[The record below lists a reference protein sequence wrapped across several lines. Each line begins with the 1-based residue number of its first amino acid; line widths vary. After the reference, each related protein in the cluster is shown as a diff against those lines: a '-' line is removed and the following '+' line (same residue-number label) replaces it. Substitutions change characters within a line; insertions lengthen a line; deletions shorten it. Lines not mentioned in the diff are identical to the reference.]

1 VKLEVVTIGS
11 ELLLG
16 FALDT
21 NALDLGT
28 ALAAA
33 GIEVVR
39 RTSVADRPDAV
50 ADAVRDA
57 LQRTGAVLTT
67 GGLGPT
73 RDDLTKQAVAG
84 LFGRELVLYEDVLRH
99 IEERFRRF
107 GRAMTP
113 SNRIQAELPRGSVVL
128 PNPRGTAPGIWL
140 EDGARLVIM
149 LPGVPVEMR
158 GLLVEEVLPRLVA
171 RARGSAGEAEP
182 RVVRSRTLRTTG
194 MAESAVGE
202 KIGPFEDGLA
212 PLTLAYLPSIAGVDL
227 RLTAWGLP
235 PATADQRLAQAVERL
250 RAELGDRCYGEGT
263 DDLAGVL
270 LDLLRQRGLHLAV
283 AESCTGGML
292 GGRITAIP
300 GSSDV
305 FVGGVIAYQDAVKTA
320 LLDVPSAT
328 LERHGAVSEE
338 TVRAMADGA
347 AHRFGVEC
355 ALAVTGIA
363 GPAGGTPEKPV
374 GTVWI
379 AARHAGETRALQR
392 QFLGER
398 DEIRARSAQAAL
410 DLLRHALREGRP
422 AQTR

>member
-1 VKLEVVTIGS
+1 MKLEVVTIGS

-57 LQRTGAVLTT
+57 LARTGACLTT

-140 EDGARLVIM
+140 EDGARL
-149 LPGVPVEMR
+149 
-158 GLLVEEVLPRLVA
+158 
-171 RARGSAGEAEP
+171 
-182 RVVRSRTLRTTG
+182 
-194 MAESAVGE
+194 
-202 KIGPFEDGLA
+202 
-212 PLTLAYLPSIAGVDL
+212 
-227 RLTAWGLP
+227 
-235 PATADQRLAQAVERL
+235 
-250 RAELGDRCYGEGT
+250 
-263 DDLAGVL
+263 
-270 LDLLRQRGLHLAV
+270 
-283 AESCTGGML
+283 
-292 GGRITAIP
+292 
-300 GSSDV
+300 
-305 FVGGVIAYQDAVKTA
+305 
-320 LLDVPSAT
+320 
-328 LERHGAVSEE
+328 
-338 TVRAMADGA
+338 
-347 AHRFGVEC
+347 
-355 ALAVTGIA
+355 
-363 GPAGGTPEKPV
+363 
-374 GTVWI
+374 
-379 AARHAGETRALQR
+379 
-392 QFLGER
+392 
-398 DEIRARSAQAAL
+398 
-410 DLLRHALREGRP
+410 
-422 AQTR
+422 